1 MEIDITEERGTVGE
15 IELPECHVDE
25 SKLVVGDYFIIF
37 MNPFYQLVI
46 FLVFLQLTATKIK
59 NKTNS

>member
-15 IELPECHVDE
+15 IELSESHVDE
-25 SKLVVGDYFIIF
+25 TKLVVWDYFIIF

-59 NKTNS
+59 NKINS

>member
-15 IELPECHVDE
+15 IELSECHVDE
-25 SKLVVGDYFIIF
+25 PKLVVWDYFIIF

-46 FLVFLQLTATKIK
+46 FLVFL
-59 NKTNS
+59 